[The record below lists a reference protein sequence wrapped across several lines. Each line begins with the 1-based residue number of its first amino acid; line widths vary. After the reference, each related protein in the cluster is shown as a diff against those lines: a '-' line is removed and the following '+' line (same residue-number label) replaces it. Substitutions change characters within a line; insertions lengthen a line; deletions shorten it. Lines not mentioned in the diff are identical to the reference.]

1 MGRFFMVKAVIFD
14 LDGVLID
21 SEPLHAIADSQLL
34 NAYGINVP
42 DNYFDRFVG
51 ITNRDMWEE
60 IKKDYSLKPGIEEL
74 MELQIPLKLKLL
86 AEMDFKPIKGIID
99 LLEDLKKKDILMA
112 IASSSPRQ
120 FIEKVIEK
128 IGIKQYFTLWI
139 SGEEVER
146 SKPEPDIFLKA
157 AGLLHINPN
166 ACIVIEDSSSGT
178 IAAKRAGMK
187 CIGYRNPNSG
197 NQDLSNADLIID
209 EINKEEINMMLS
221 GATS

>member
-1 MGRFFMVKAVIFD
+1 MMKAVIFD

-21 SEPLHAIADSQLL
+21 SEPLHAMADNQLL
-34 NAYGINVP
+34 IESGICVP

-51 ITNRDMWEE
+51 VTNRDMWEV
-60 IKKDYSLKPGIEEL
+60 IKKDYSLKPSIEEL
-74 MELQIPLKLKLL
+74 MQLQMPLKLKLL
-86 AEMDFKPIKGIID
+86 DEIDFKPIHGIIE
-99 LLEDLKKKDILMA
+99 LLEDLKRKDIPMA

-128 IGIKQYFTLWI
+128 IGLRKYFTIWV

-146 SKPEPDIFLKA
+146 SKPAPDIFLKA
-157 AGLLHINPN
+157 AGLLNVNPIE
-166 ACIVIEDSSSGT
+166 CIVIEDSSSGT

-197 NQDLSNADLIID
+197 NQDLSKADLIID
-209 EINKEEINMMLS
+209 VIKKEDINLV
-221 GATS
+221 THWD